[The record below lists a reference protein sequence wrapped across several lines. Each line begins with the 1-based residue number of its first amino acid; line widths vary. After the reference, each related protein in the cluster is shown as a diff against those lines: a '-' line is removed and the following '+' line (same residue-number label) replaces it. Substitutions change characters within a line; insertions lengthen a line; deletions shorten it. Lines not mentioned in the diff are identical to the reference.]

1 MMPYNRKDKLVLS
14 QCIADKLEID
24 RGYAVMRRFENWKLK
39 YKILFV
45 ALLPILVVCIAVM
58 VINNT
63 VIKNTL
69 LDKTKNELKATAEAL
84 SAAYNQN
91 SGEYF
96 KNDDGEIW
104 KGTYNVSLSQ
114 KLVTEMSEKTGS
126 SLTFFYGDKRLVTS
140 LKDKKG
146 DYILGSK
153 AGDYLKKNVL
163 EGGKDVFTSRV
174 SVEGTM
180 YYGYYIPVKQ
190 NNSDDIIGMIF
201 AGMPVREVDKTINL
215 VSGLLFLILG
225 IVLIL
230 TILVSVLASKEI
242 ASAIEDSVLVVQN
255 MASGNLNVSINRK
268 NLGRKDEVGKLSA
281 GTKSLRESLGNMIG
295 AISDNTLSLDVA
307 SQDMSNIAGQ
317 ASDAMDSI
325 SENLKSVLESAKNQ
339 AEVTASVDD
348 NVNNINMMLKQTGD
362 EADGLSDAADDML
375 GTGREVDNSLKNL
388 YNSNEEVLDA
398 IERIRKQT
406 SETDISVDK
415 IKEAVNLIAS
425 IAEETNLLSLNAS
438 IEAARAGESGKGFA
452 VVAVEISKLAE
463 QSNAASADIEKMI
476 MDLGKNSER
485 TVETMEMVQDAINRQ
500 SDDMNNTRKIFE
512 KVKDRINLV
521 AKGVANIREATER
534 LEGETTYIAE
544 DINGLNAAAN
554 KNMENVKETMEA
566 GEEVLKVVKNVS
578 SMSVNVNTAANEM
591 MQSVEKFRKK

>member
-1 MMPYNRKDKLVLS
+1 
-14 QCIADKLEID
+14 
-24 RGYAVMRRFENWKLK
+24 MRRFENWKLK

-140 LKDKKG
+140 RKDKKG

-591 MQSVEKFRKK
+591 MQSVEKFRKKQI

>member
-1 MMPYNRKDKLVLS
+1 
-14 QCIADKLEID
+14 
-24 RGYAVMRRFENWKLK
+24 MRRFENWKLK

-521 AKGVANIREATER
+521 AKGVANIRESTER

-591 MQSVEKFRKK
+591 MQSVEKFRKKQI

>member
-1 MMPYNRKDKLVLS
+1 
-14 QCIADKLEID
+14 
-24 RGYAVMRRFENWKLK
+24 MRIFENWKLK

-63 VIKNTL
+63 FIKNTL

-96 KNDDGEIW
+96 QNDDGEIW

-201 AGMPVREVDKTINL
+201 AGMPAREVDKTINL

-225 IVLIL
+225 IVLVL
-230 TILVSVLASKEI
+230 TIFVSVLASKEI

-476 MDLGKNSER
+476 MDLGQNSER

-534 LEGETTYIAE
+534 LEGETTYKAE

>member
-1 MMPYNRKDKLVLS
+1 M
-14 QCIADKLEID
+14 
-24 RGYAVMRRFENWKLK
+24 GYAVMRIFENWKLK

-96 KNDDGEIW
+96 QNDDGEIW

-201 AGMPVREVDKTINL
+201 AGMPAREVDKTINL

-225 IVLIL
+225 IVLVL
-230 TILVSVLASKEI
+230 TIFVSVLASKEI

-476 MDLGKNSER
+476 MDLGQNSER

>member
-1 MMPYNRKDKLVLS
+1 
-14 QCIADKLEID
+14 
-24 RGYAVMRRFENWKLK
+24 MRRFENWKLK

-45 ALLPILVVCIAVM
+45 ALLPILVACIAVM

>member
-1 MMPYNRKDKLVLS
+1 LVLS

-24 RGYAVMRRFENWKLK
+24 RGYAVMRIFENWKLK

-69 LDKTKNELKATAEAL
+69 LEKTKNELKATAEAL

-96 KNDDGEIW
+96 QNDDGEIW

-201 AGMPVREVDKTINL
+201 AGMPAREVDKTINL

-225 IVLIL
+225 IVLVL
-230 TILVSVLASKEI
+230 TIFVSVLASKEI

-476 MDLGKNSER
+476 MDLGQNSER

>member
-1 MMPYNRKDKLVLS
+1 
-14 QCIADKLEID
+14 
-24 RGYAVMRRFENWKLK
+24 MRRFENWKLK

-339 AEVTASVDD
+339 AEVTANVDD

-476 MDLGKNSER
+476 MDLGQNSER

>member
-1 MMPYNRKDKLVLS
+1 
-14 QCIADKLEID
+14 
-24 RGYAVMRRFENWKLK
+24 MRIFENWKLK

-96 KNDDGEIW
+96 QNDDGEIW

-201 AGMPVREVDKTINL
+201 AGMPAREVDKTINL

-225 IVLIL
+225 IVLVL
-230 TILVSVLASKEI
+230 TIFVSVLASKEI

-348 NVNNINMMLKQTGD
+348 NVNNINMMIKQTGD

-476 MDLGKNSER
+476 MDLGQNSER

>member
-1 MMPYNRKDKLVLS
+1 
-14 QCIADKLEID
+14 
-24 RGYAVMRRFENWKLK
+24 MRIFENWKLK

-69 LDKTKNELKATAEAL
+69 LEKTKNELKATAEAL

-96 KNDDGEIW
+96 QNDDGEIW

-163 EGGKDVFTSRV
+163 EGGKDVFKSRV

-201 AGMPVREVDKTINL
+201 AGMPAREVDKTINL
-215 VSGLLFLILG
+215 VSGLWFLILG
-225 IVLIL
+225 IVLVL
-230 TILVSVLASKEI
+230 TIFVSVLASKEI

-476 MDLGKNSER
+476 MDLGQNSER

>member
-1 MMPYNRKDKLVLS
+1 
-14 QCIADKLEID
+14 
-24 RGYAVMRRFENWKLK
+24 MRRFENWKLK

-174 SVEGTM
+174 SVEGIM

-225 IVLIL
+225 IVLVL
-230 TILVSVLASKEI
+230 TIFVSVLASKEI

-476 MDLGKNSER
+476 MDLGQNSER

-521 AKGVANIREATER
+521 AKGVANIREATVR

>member
-1 MMPYNRKDKLVLS
+1 
-14 QCIADKLEID
+14 
-24 RGYAVMRRFENWKLK
+24 MRIFENWKLK

-96 KNDDGEIW
+96 QNDDGEIW

-201 AGMPVREVDKTINL
+201 AGMPAREVDKTINL

-225 IVLIL
+225 IVLVL
-230 TILVSVLASKEI
+230 TIFVSVLASKKI

-476 MDLGKNSER
+476 MDLGQNSER

-544 DINGLNAAAN
+544 DINGLNTAAN
-554 KNMENVKETMEA
+554 KNMKNVKETMEA

>member
-1 MMPYNRKDKLVLS
+1 
-14 QCIADKLEID
+14 
-24 RGYAVMRRFENWKLK
+24 MRIFENWKLK

-69 LDKTKNELKATAEAL
+69 LEKTKNELKATAEAL

-96 KNDDGEIW
+96 QNDDGEIW

-201 AGMPVREVDKTINL
+201 AGMPAREVDKTINL

-225 IVLIL
+225 IVLVL
-230 TILVSVLASKEI
+230 TIFVSVLASKEI

-398 IERIRKQT
+398 IERIRRQT

-476 MDLGKNSER
+476 MDLGQNSER

>member
-1 MMPYNRKDKLVLS
+1 
-14 QCIADKLEID
+14 
-24 RGYAVMRRFENWKLK
+24 MRIFENWKLK

-96 KNDDGEIW
+96 QNDDGEIW

-201 AGMPVREVDKTINL
+201 AGMPAREVDKTINL

-225 IVLIL
+225 IVLVL
-230 TILVSVLASKEI
+230 TIFVSVLASKEI

-317 ASDAMDSI
+317 ASDAMGSI

-476 MDLGKNSER
+476 MDLGQNSER

-544 DINGLNAAAN
+544 DINGLNTAAN
-554 KNMENVKETMEA
+554 KNMKNVKETMEA

>member
-1 MMPYNRKDKLVLS
+1 
-14 QCIADKLEID
+14 
-24 RGYAVMRRFENWKLK
+24 MRRFENWKLK

-45 ALLPILVVCIAVM
+45 ALLPILVVWIAVM

>member
-1 MMPYNRKDKLVLS
+1 
-14 QCIADKLEID
+14 
-24 RGYAVMRRFENWKLK
+24 MRIFENWKLK

-96 KNDDGEIW
+96 QNDDGEIW

-201 AGMPVREVDKTINL
+201 AGMPAREVDKTINL

-225 IVLIL
+225 IVLVL
-230 TILVSVLASKEI
+230 TIFVSVLASKEI
-242 ASAIEDSVLVVQN
+242 ASAIEDSVIVVQN

-476 MDLGKNSER
+476 MDLGQNSER

-544 DINGLNAAAN
+544 DINGLNTAAH
-554 KNMENVKETMEA
+554 KNMKNIKETMEA

-578 SMSVNVNTAANEM
+578 SMSVNVNTATNEM

>member
-1 MMPYNRKDKLVLS
+1 
-14 QCIADKLEID
+14 
-24 RGYAVMRRFENWKLK
+24 MRRFENWKLK

-153 AGDYLKKNVL
+153 AEDYLKKNVL

-591 MQSVEKFRKK
+591 MQSVEKFRKKQI

>member
-1 MMPYNRKDKLVLS
+1 
-14 QCIADKLEID
+14 
-24 RGYAVMRRFENWKLK
+24 MRRFENWKLK

-201 AGMPVREVDKTINL
+201 AGMPAREVDKTINL

-225 IVLIL
+225 IVLVL
-230 TILVSVLASKEI
+230 TVFVSVLASKEI

-476 MDLGKNSER
+476 MDLGQNSER

-544 DINGLNAAAN
+544 DINRLNAAAN

>member
-1 MMPYNRKDKLVLS
+1 
-14 QCIADKLEID
+14 
-24 RGYAVMRRFENWKLK
+24 MRRFENWKLK

-230 TILVSVLASKEI
+230 TILVSVLALKEI

-591 MQSVEKFRKK
+591 MQSVEKFRKKQI

>member
-1 MMPYNRKDKLVLS
+1 
-14 QCIADKLEID
+14 
-24 RGYAVMRRFENWKLK
+24 MRRFENWKLK

-485 TVETMEMVQDAINRQ
+485 TVETMEMVQDAINRH

-566 GEEVLKVVKNVS
+566 GEEVLKVLKNVS

>member
-1 MMPYNRKDKLVLS
+1 
-14 QCIADKLEID
+14 
-24 RGYAVMRRFENWKLK
+24 MRRFENWKLK

-406 SETDISVDK
+406 SETHISVDK

-591 MQSVEKFRKK
+591 MQSVEKFRKKQI

>member
-1 MMPYNRKDKLVLS
+1 
-14 QCIADKLEID
+14 
-24 RGYAVMRRFENWKLK
+24 MRIFENWKLK

-96 KNDDGEIW
+96 QNDDGEIW
-104 KGTYNVSLSQ
+104 KATYNVSLSQ

-201 AGMPVREVDKTINL
+201 AGMPAREVDKTINL

-225 IVLIL
+225 IVLVL
-230 TILVSVLASKEI
+230 TIFVSVLASKEI

-476 MDLGKNSER
+476 MDLGQNSER

>member
-1 MMPYNRKDKLVLS
+1 
-14 QCIADKLEID
+14 
-24 RGYAVMRRFENWKLK
+24 MRIFENWKLK

-96 KNDDGEIW
+96 QNDDGEIW

-190 NNSDDIIGMIF
+190 NNSDDIIGMLF
-201 AGMPVREVDKTINL
+201 AGMPAREVDKTINL

-225 IVLIL
+225 IVLVL
-230 TILVSVLASKEI
+230 TIFVSVLASKEI

-476 MDLGKNSER
+476 MDLGQNSER

>member
-1 MMPYNRKDKLVLS
+1 
-14 QCIADKLEID
+14 
-24 RGYAVMRRFENWKLK
+24 MRRFENWKLK

-153 AGDYLKKNVL
+153 AEDYLKKNVL

-476 MDLGKNSER
+476 MDLGKNSAR

-521 AKGVANIREATER
+521 AKGVANIRKATER

>member
-1 MMPYNRKDKLVLS
+1 
-14 QCIADKLEID
+14 
-24 RGYAVMRRFENWKLK
+24 MRRFENWKLK

-375 GTGREVDNSLKNL
+375 GTGREVDNRLKNL

-591 MQSVEKFRKK
+591 MQSVEKFRKKQI

>member
-1 MMPYNRKDKLVLS
+1 
-14 QCIADKLEID
+14 
-24 RGYAVMRRFENWKLK
+24 MRRFENWKLK

-295 AISDNTLSLDVA
+295 AISDNTLSLDIA

-554 KNMENVKETMEA
+554 KTMENVKETTEA

>member
-1 MMPYNRKDKLVLS
+1 
-14 QCIADKLEID
+14 
-24 RGYAVMRRFENWKLK
+24 MRRFENWKLK

-452 VVAVEISKLAE
+452 VVAVEISKLEE

-521 AKGVANIREATER
+521 AKGVANIRKATER

>member
-1 MMPYNRKDKLVLS
+1 MVLS

-24 RGYAVMRRFENWKLK
+24 RGYAVMRIFESWKLK

-96 KNDDGEIW
+96 QNDDGEIW

-201 AGMPVREVDKTINL
+201 AGMPAREVDKTINL

-225 IVLIL
+225 IVLVL
-230 TILVSVLASKEI
+230 TIFVSVLASKEI

-476 MDLGKNSER
+476 MDLGQNSER

>member
-1 MMPYNRKDKLVLS
+1 
-14 QCIADKLEID
+14 
-24 RGYAVMRRFENWKLK
+24 MRIFENWKLK

-96 KNDDGEIW
+96 QNDDGEIW

-201 AGMPVREVDKTINL
+201 AGMPAREVDKTINL

-225 IVLIL
+225 IVLVL
-230 TILVSVLASKEI
+230 TIFVSVLASKEI

-375 GTGREVDNSLKNL
+375 GTGREVFT
-388 YNSNEEVLDA
+388 
-398 IERIRKQT
+398 IQT
-406 SETDISVDK
+406 K
-415 IKEAVNLIAS
+415 
-425 IAEETNLLSLNAS
+425 
-438 IEAARAGESGKGFA
+438 
-452 VVAVEISKLAE
+452 
-463 QSNAASADIEKMI
+463 
-476 MDLGKNSER
+476 
-485 TVETMEMVQDAINRQ
+485 
-500 SDDMNNTRKIFE
+500 
-512 KVKDRINLV
+512 
-521 AKGVANIREATER
+521 
-534 LEGETTYIAE
+534 
-544 DINGLNAAAN
+544 
-554 KNMENVKETMEA
+554 
-566 GEEVLKVVKNVS
+566 
-578 SMSVNVNTAANEM
+578 
-591 MQSVEKFRKK
+591 KFLMR

>member
-1 MMPYNRKDKLVLS
+1 
-14 QCIADKLEID
+14 
-24 RGYAVMRRFENWKLK
+24 MRRFENWKLK

-438 IEAARAGESGKGFA
+438 IEAARAGENGKGFA

-591 MQSVEKFRKK
+591 MQSVEKFRKKQI

>member
-1 MMPYNRKDKLVLS
+1 
-14 QCIADKLEID
+14 
-24 RGYAVMRRFENWKLK
+24 MRIFENWKLK

-69 LDKTKNELKATAEAL
+69 LEKTKNELKATAEAL

-96 KNDDGEIW
+96 QNDDGEIW

-201 AGMPVREVDKTINL
+201 AGMPAREVDKTINL

-225 IVLIL
+225 IVLVL
-230 TILVSVLASKEI
+230 TIFVSVLASKEI

-255 MASGNLNVSINRK
+255 MASGNLNVSINWK

-476 MDLGKNSER
+476 MDLGQNSER

>member
-1 MMPYNRKDKLVLS
+1 
-14 QCIADKLEID
+14 
-24 RGYAVMRRFENWKLK
+24 MRRFENWKLK

-512 KVKDRINLV
+512 KVKDRINIV

-591 MQSVEKFRKK
+591 MQSVEKFRKKQI